1 MNELQR
7 VRWLSL
13 AFFSSILGSFMVGL
27 ASWQALKN
35 FEQPKDQVRQD
46 ASQSDDYNKCKHP
59 TNTAGT
65 E

>member
-1 MNELQR
+1 MNDLQR
-7 VRWLSL
+7 ARWLTL
-13 AFFSSILGSFMVGL
+13 TFFSIILGSFLTGL

-35 FEQPKDQVRQD
+35 FERPKDQVRQD
-46 ASQSDDYNKCKHP
+46 ASQAEYYNNCKDS